1 MPILTRLLRL
11 ADSSQAEVLSVG
23 PGFLARVHLKTWRAM
38 LRLVHLFGDRG
49 LYPGT
54 MFLGHLFGKSNFAIV
69 RIFGDQRIKVFLSD
83 RYWIPPILAARGYE
97 PEVGMVLS
105 SVLQENSCFVD
116 CGANIGWWSIFASAR
131 LKVPGRIL
139 AIEASPWVY
148 ALLDENARL
157 NGNAFSTLN
166 AAVWNRTG
174 DELTIST
181 QELHAASSVKFNR
194 SASRGRDSR
203 FERTRS
209 VTLYDAITEHV
220 EIDDGRCDLIVKL
233 DVEGAEIEALE
244 GLGPLLTGISLLVY
258 EDHGSDLTCRVTRAI
273 MRKGFSVFRNHG
285 PGGFKEIRTI
295 EEVRDMKRDPRRGYN
310 LFACW
315 PGHPSFQVLKDL
327 RPTSPRQS

>member
-1 MPILTRLLRL
+1 
-11 ADSSQAEVLSVG
+11 
-23 PGFLARVHLKTWRAM
+23 M

-54 MFLGHLFGKSNFAIV
+54 LVLGHLFGKSNFAIV

-97 PEVGMVLS
+97 PEVAMALS
-105 SVLQENSCFVD
+105 SVLRENSCFVD
-116 CGANIGWWSIFASAR
+116 CGANIGWWSIFASTR
-131 LKVPGRIL
+131 IKVPRRIL
-139 AIEASPWVY
+139 AIEASPSVF
-148 ALLDENARL
+148 AQLDENARL
-157 NGNAFSTLN
+157 NGNAFGTLN

-174 DELTIST
+174 DELTILT
-181 QELHAASSVKFNR
+181 HELHAASSVKSDR
-194 SASRGRDSR
+194 SAFRGRDSR
-203 FERTRS
+203 LERTTS
-209 VTLYDAITEHV
+209 VTLHDAINEHV

-244 GLGPLLTGISLLVY
+244 GLGPLLTAISLLVY
-258 EDHGSDLTCRVTRAI
+258 EDHGSDPTCRVTRAI

-285 PGGFKEIRTI
+285 PGGFREIRTI

-315 PGHPSFQVLKDL
+315 PGHPSSQVLKRV
-327 RPTSPRQS
+327 RPASPRQN